1 MVTKINTVSQN
12 VHSDNEIDLDQA
24 LDIAGLGWYN
34 IKYSLVLALFLIA
47 AIIEPIGYS
56 FILPAAKCDLQMTDS
71 QRGVI
76 GSIPY
81 IGVVVTSFVWGYLT
95 DTRGRKYM
103 VIYSSLAAGIFG
115 LAASFMPEL
124 ISFTLFKFLSSL
136 CIACPAAVPYSFI
149 GEILPKRYR
158 DITLSITN
166 AMQITGSAIVPLLAW
181 GVLPLD
187 FRSDFGLYYY
197 RPWRL
202 LAALYSTFFII
213 SAIIMSFGPESPKYL
228 VSQGNHNE
236 SLRVLQTIYAK
247 NKGKEASDY
256 PVKRLKMPEQKS
268 GSQSFLLSLKDQ
280 SLPLL
285 KPPYLKWM
293 CLNGFLFFG
302 IFATL
307 NGLYMWLPDV
317 LNRVFSG
324 NSVGL
329 TACGVIRQRLN
340 ETSGS
345 VNEECDDSIDQ
356 ITFIINIIA
365 NISCAL
371 IALAISST
379 VKFFGKKVLLIA
391 VYMIIG
397 VFCILINFVTENM
410 VFAVLLSSVPITGL
424 AIGPVNAYAV
434 EIFPTH
440 LRGMAISLSMMVG
453 RTGSIVGTNVAGL
466 LINAACEVTFYLFGG
481 LLVLC
486 GFLSLLLPTSKSKPK
501 PKKLMTAL

>member
-1 MVTKINTVSQN
+1 MVTKISTVSQN
-12 VHSDNEIDLDQA
+12 IHSDNEIDLDQA

-34 IKYSLVLALFLIA
+34 IKYSLALALFLIA
-47 AIIEPIGYS
+47 AIIEPTGYS

-115 LAASFMPEL
+115 LAASFMPEI
-124 ISFTLFKFLSSL
+124 ISFTIFKFLSSL

-166 AMQITGSAIVPLLAW
+166 AMQITGSAVVPLLAW

-187 FRSDFGLYYY
+187 FRTDFGLYYY

-202 LAALYSTFFII
+202 LAALYSSFFII

-228 VSQGNHNE
+228 MSQGKHDE
-236 SLRVLQTIYAK
+236 SLRVLQTIYAR
-247 NKGKEASDY
+247 NKGNEASDY
-256 PVKRLKMPEQKS
+256 PVKRLKLPDQKS
-268 GSQSFLLSLKDQ
+268 DGRQSFLLSLKNQ

-285 KPPYLKWM
+285 KPPYLKWL
-293 CLNGFLFFG
+293 CLNGVLFFG

-324 NSVGL
+324 KSVGL

-345 VNEECDDSIDQ
+345 VTGECDDSIDP
-356 ITFIINIIA
+356 ITFKINTIA

-371 IALAISST
+371 IALGISST
-379 VKFFGKKVLLIA
+379 VKFIGKKALLIS
-391 VYMIIG
+391 VYIIIG
-397 VFCILINFVTENM
+397 VFCILNNFVTENM

-424 AIGPVNAYAV
+424 AIGPINSYAV

-486 GFLSLLLPTSKSKPK
+486 GFLSFLLPTSKSKPK
-501 PKKLMTAL
+501 NSMTAL